1 MCAYVFQKI
10 KQIEE
15 QRVVVPSTN
24 LDRVVRL
31 PCSSHTGVEGTMT
44 RYNAPPMEGG
54 ASRHRYHR
62 REHPRVDLDLCVVR
76 RQRGGPWCWST
87 VNKGKNKVR
96 LQRSQG
102 QVPWAHLGSG
112 DQDPF

>member
-31 PCSSHTGVEGTMT
+31 PCISHTGVEGTMT
-44 RYNAPPMEGG
+44 
-54 ASRHRYHR
+54 
-62 REHPRVDLDLCVVR
+62 
-76 RQRGGPWCWST
+76 
-87 VNKGKNKVR
+87 
-96 LQRSQG
+96 
-102 QVPWAHLGSG
+102 
-112 DQDPF
+112 